1 MKYNRL
7 QVMEEYIK
15 LHKSVT
21 NDELLNEFNI
31 SIQTLRR
38 DLKIFE
44 DKGLINKVYG
54 GVVYLEKV
62 ESKTTVSGIDERR
75 HHLAQE
81 KQKIGKLAANFVKDE
96 DVIFVDSGTT
106 AVCLIPYLKDT
117 KNVVVIS
124 HCLDVMNAL
133 VDVPNVTGICAGGT
147 LLRDSKTFIVDTTV
161 YPYNYNKAFISTVGI
176 SLTHGL
182 TNTNLQEGTVKNHV
196 IKHAKE
202 VFILADHS
210 KFGIIAFNHF
220 ANYNDVDY
228 IVTDSCPDDKY
239 LRMLDNQHIKVIY

>member
-7 QVMEEYIK
+7 QAMEEYIK
-15 LHKSVT
+15 EHKSVS
-21 NDELLNEFNI
+21 NEELIEKFNI

-38 DLKIFE
+38 DLKLFE
-44 DKGLINKVYG
+44 DNGLISKVYG
-54 GVVYLEKV
+54 GVVYVEKTPN
-62 ESKTTVSGIDERR
+62 KTTVSGLDERR
-75 HHLAQE
+75 LTLANE
-81 KQKIGKLAANFVKDE
+81 KQKIGKLAASFVCDD

-106 AVCLIPYLKDT
+106 TVNMIPFLKNT

-124 HCLDVMNAL
+124 HCLEVMNAL

-147 LLRDSKTFIVDTTV
+147 LLADSKTFLIDTTF

-176 SLTHGL
+176 SLTHEL
-182 TNTNLQEGTVKNHV
+182 TNTNLQEGAVKRHI

-202 VFILADHS
+202 VYVLADHS

-220 ANYNDVDY
+220 ANYNEVDY
-228 IVTDSCPDDKY
+228 VITDKQPDDKY
-239 LRMLDNQHIKVIY
+239 VGMLENNRIKVIY